1 MMGKAIVALCVALGA
16 AASVAASQSP
26 FEGGNAIEGVT
37 TSNDAYGVWL
47 YWEPQS
53 GLMRVPGFEDALDVE
68 ATDLT
73 IAVMLACRAD
83 GRDAGYSGPE
93 RLRGELVLPM
103 HPDAP
108 NVPNV
113 YNPLYWWWGLTGR
126 EWHRTPVTVQ
136 WVGGAAR
143 EGELLRHRIDYSI
156 PRPAQSVE
164 LDPAEILAL
173 LQATTDAT
181 LRVMGTGTGIVLR
194 FAPRP
199 DRAGLAALIETH
211 CLEMLPG
218 QKDTRL
224 K

>member
-1 MMGKAIVALCVALGA
+1 MMGKPIVALCVALGA

-26 FEGGNAIEGVT
+26 FEGGYEIEGVT

-53 GLMRVPGFEDALDVE
+53 GSMRVPGFEDALDVE

-83 GRDAGYSGPE
+83 GSGAGYSGPE
-93 RLRGELVLPM
+93 RLRAELILPM

-108 NVPNV
+108 NVPLV
-113 YNPLYWWWGLTGR
+113 FDPRYWWIALTGR
-126 EWHRTPVTVQ
+126 EWDRTPVEMQ
-136 WVGGAAR
+136 WDTGPAR
-143 EGELLRHRIDYSI
+143 GGELVRHRIDYSI
-156 PRPAQSVE
+156 MRPAQSVE

-181 LRVMGTGTGIVLR
+181 LRVMSPGTGIVLR

-199 DRAGLAALIETH
+199 DREGLAALIETH
-211 CLEMLPG
+211 C
-218 QKDTRL
+218 
-224 K
+224 

>member
-47 YWEPQS
+47 YWEPRS
-53 GLMRVPGFEDALDVE
+53 GSMRVPGFEDALDVE
-68 ATDLT
+68 AADLT

-83 GRDAGYSGPE
+83 GRGAGYSGPE
-93 RLRGELVLPM
+93 PIRGELVLPM

-126 EWHRTPVTVQ
+126 EWDRTPVTVQ
-136 WVGGAAR
+136 WDTGPAR
-143 EGELLRHRIDYSI
+143 SGELG
-156 PRPAQSVE
+156 PK
-164 LDPAEILAL
+164 
-173 LQATTDAT
+173 QAHNQWTN
-181 LRVMGTGTGIVLR
+181 GR
-194 FAPRP
+194 FTAVK
-199 DRAGLAALIETH
+199 
-211 CLEMLPG
+211 LEA
-218 QKDTRL
+218 
-224 K
+224 

>member
-16 AASVAASQSP
+16 APSVAASQSP

-47 YWEPQS
+47 YWEAES
-53 GLMRVPGFEDALDVE
+53 GSMRVPGFEDALNVE

-93 RLRGELVLPM
+93 PIRAELILPM

-108 NVPNV
+108 NVPLV
-113 YNPLYWWWGLTGR
+113 FDPRYWWIALTGR
-126 EWHRTPVTVQ
+126 EWGRTPVTVQ
-136 WVGGAAR
+136 WDGGAAR

-156 PRPAQSVE
+156 PRPSQTVE
-164 LDPAEILAL
+164 LTPSEVLAAL
-173 LQATTDAT
+173 RTGTEAT
-181 LRVMGTGTGIVLR
+181 LRVMGPDTDIVLR

-199 DRAGLAALIETH
+199 DRVGMAALIEAH
-211 CLEMLPG
+211 C
-218 QKDTRL
+218 
-224 K
+224 

>member
-26 FEGGNAIEGVT
+26 FEGGYEIEGVT

-47 YWEPQS
+47 YWEPRS
-53 GLMRVPGFEDALDVE
+53 GTLLMPGFEDALDVE
-68 ATDLT
+68 ATHLT

-83 GRDAGYSGPE
+83 GRGAGYSGPE
-93 RLRGELVLPM
+93 RLRAELILPM

-108 NVPNV
+108 NVPLV
-113 YNPLYWWWGLTGR
+113 FDPRYWWIALTGR
-126 EWHRTPVTVQ
+126 EWDRTPVEMQ
-136 WVGGAAR
+136 WDGGAAR

-156 PRPAQSVE
+156 PRPALTIE
-164 LDPAEILAL
+164 LAPSDVLAL

-181 LRVMGTGTGIVLR
+181 LRVMGPDTGIVLR

-199 DRAGLAALIETH
+199 DLAGLAALIETH
-211 CLEMLPG
+211 C
-218 QKDTRL
+218 
-224 K
+224 

>member
-1 MMGKAIVALCVALGA
+1 MMGKPIVALCVALWA

-83 GRDAGYSGPE
+83 GRGAGYSGPE
-93 RLRGELVLPM
+93 PIRGELVLPM

-108 NVPNV
+108 NVPNRLQ
-113 YNPLYWWWGLTGR
+113 PACTGGWGLTGR
-126 EWHRTPVTVQ
+126 EWDRTPVTVQ
-136 WVGGAAR
+136 WDGGAAR

-156 PRPAQSVE
+156 MRPALTIE

-181 LRVMGTGTGIVLR
+181 LRVMGPGTGIVLR

-199 DRAGLAALIETH
+199 DLAGLAALIETH
-211 CLEMLPG
+211 C
-218 QKDTRL
+218 
-224 K
+224 